1 MKKLQFMLF
10 GSIKCI
16 IMGDLLGMYPRASTL
31 SLSPPLSPTQK
42 RSDEVN
48 LQTALENLE
57 MLEDILK
64 VHASTINY

>member
-1 MKKLQFMLF
+1 MLIGSVTYIMMDALLQ
-10 GSIKCI
+10 
-16 IMGDLLGMYPRASTL
+16 MYPHAFPLSL
-31 SLSPPLSPTQK
+31 SLSPPPFTQK